1 MEKTLSILTENEIN
15 KIKTYLSKKLTPY
28 LIMLF
33 GSAVKGNMRKDSDVD
48 LAFLS
53 DKDFSSYE
61 LYMISQG
68 MADLLERE
76 VHLVDLA
83 QASTVFQAQVVGTGK
98 VLYCTDENRRKIF
111 NMITLKKYAQLN
123 EERKVILDKIKERG
137 NVYGR

>member
-1 MEKTLSILTENEIN
+1 MEESQSVLSEK
-15 KIKTYLSKKLTPY
+15 KIELIKEY
-28 LIMLF
+28 LIKKISPYIIFLF

-68 MADLLERE
+68 LADFLERE
-76 VHLVDLA
+76 IHLVDLA
-83 QASTVFQAQVVGTGK
+83 QSSTVFQAQVVGTGK
-98 VLYCTDENRRKIF
+98 VIYCTDENRKKIF
-111 NMITLKKYAQLN
+111 SMITLKKYAQLN
-123 EERKVILDKIKERG
+123 EERKVILEKIKERG